1 MQWFLIALGMVVPPI
16 ALLAALAGLRRVA
29 PLHACLRLLG
39 CIPAS
44 HVMGGTLLRDSD
56 AEAGDLTMAKG
67 CKGPRALEMTDVI
80 GQAGAA
86 RARGAD
92 GNGVEAAQ
100 KLVIA
105 PGPRLVVAAAAGGTG
120 ADGAGDARGEGR
132 DGGNGRRGL
141 QLRRGRPD
149 VAGWLRH
156 VRAAHAGECSELEVL
171 VGGPPAMWDAVQEAC
186 AAVGA
191 EKGSGPAL
199 RARRVAHQ
207 H

>member
-1 MQWFLIALGMVVPPI
+1 MGMVVPPI
-16 ALLAALAGLRRVA
+16 ALLAALSGLRRVA
-29 PLHACLRLLG
+29 PLHPYLRVLG
-39 CIPAS
+39 CIPAG
-44 HVMGGTLLRDSD
+44 HAMGGALFKDSD

-67 CKGPRALEMTDVI
+67 CKAPRALEMTGVT

-86 RARGAD
+86 RARGAN

-105 PGPRLVVAAAAGGTG
+105 PGPRLVVAAAAGG
-120 ADGAGDARGEGR
+120 ADGAGDAGGEGK
-132 DGGNGRRGL
+132 DGGNGGRGL

-149 VAGWLRH
+149 VAGLLRR
-156 VRAAHAGECSELEVL
+156 VRAAHAGECSEVEVL
-171 VGGPPAMWDAVQEAC
+171 VGGPPAMWDAVQEVC

-191 EKGSGPAL
+191 EEGPGPAL